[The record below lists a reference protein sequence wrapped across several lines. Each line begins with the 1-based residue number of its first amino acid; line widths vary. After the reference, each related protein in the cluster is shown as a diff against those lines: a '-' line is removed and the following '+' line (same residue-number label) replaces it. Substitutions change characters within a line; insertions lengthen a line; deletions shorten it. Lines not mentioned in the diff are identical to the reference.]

1 MKVTIICGFLGA
13 GKTTLL
19 KNLLQEGIEKTAV
32 LVNEFGEVGID
43 GALLSASSSN
53 VDMIELPNGCICC
66 SLKSS
71 LIEAIIEINQRFQP
85 ERLIIEPS
93 GLSAPS
99 SIVSALQSPEI
110 ASWVEL
116 TAVIGVV
123 DGPSFLEDWNSGN
136 FGNFFRDQVTNSDL
150 ILINK
155 TDLMQDDLLRE
166 TIIQVTAL
174 NPIAPIIPTQFCS
187 AELPAVNVHHTG
199 EHHHFRA
206 DLDSLSLTISGEV
219 PYSVLSN
226 LPRRLEMGYL
236 GRMVRA
242 KGILLTEQ
250 GWVNFDYVVN
260 GRWNMAPYTSILEQ
274 GKAVFIG
281 KDLKKS
287 LLEGLFTTSD
297 EGLYT

>member
-1 MKVTIICGFLGA
+1 MKITIISGFLGA

-19 KNLLQEGIEKTAV
+19 KNLLQEGTEKTAV

-71 LIEAIIEINQRFQP
+71 LLEAIIEINERYHP

-99 SIVSALQSPEI
+99 SIVNTLQKCPDI
-110 ASWVEL
+110 AGWAEL
-116 TAVIGVV
+116 RAVIGVV
-123 DGPSFLEDWNSGN
+123 DGPAFLEDWNSGN
-136 FGNFFRDQVTNSDL
+136 FGSFFQDQVSNSDL

-155 TDLMQDDLLRE
+155 TDLMKDDLLRE
-166 TIIQVTAL
+166 TITQVSIL

-187 AELPAVNVHHTG
+187 AELPSVNEHHAG

-206 DLDSLSLTISGEV
+206 DLDSLSLTIPGEV
-219 PYSVLSN
+219 PYSVLAD
-226 LPRRLEMGYL
+226 LPRRLEQGYL

-250 GWVNFDYVVN
+250 GWVNFDYVN
-260 GRWNMAPYTSILEQ
+260 RRWNMTPYSGVLDQ

-281 KDLKKS
+281 KDLEKS
-287 LLEGLFTTSD
+287 LLAELFTASD
-297 EGLYT
+297 VGSN